1 MDELALRLFVVVAL
15 VVVAVAAARATR
27 AWQDPTHP
35 PVDLTGTG
43 LPTGVLVF
51 TSSECV
57 NCKAV
62 RAALEELDVPFREV
76 TWELEPG
83 MFETWGIESV
93 PLVVARDAS
102 GATVAQLSGK
112 PSRRRL
118 RSLVASL
125 SGPSVA
131 DP

>member
-1 MDELALRLFVVVAL
+1 MDELAVRL
-15 VVVAVAAARATR
+15 VVVGGLVVLAVAAARGTR
-27 AWQDPTHP
+27 GWQRPTHP
-35 PVDLTGTG
+35 PVDLSGSG
-43 LPTGVLVF
+43 LPTGVIVF

-62 RAALEELDVPFREV
+62 RAALEEMDVPFREV

-83 MFETWGIESV
+83 VFESRGIESV
-93 PLVVARDAS
+93 PLVVARDAT

-112 PSRRRL
+112 PGRRRL